1 MSPGLRELYRRL
13 EELNDE
19 FFVSKWRSALQKEAA
34 RQEDALMAMLF
45 LEALGVPN
53 PTGYYALE
61 LYPEFAESFHRWHQ
75 RMGMQTFPEPGFC
88 C

>member
-1 MSPGLRELYRRL
+1 MRHIVEAYRKA
-13 EELNDE
+13 EEFNRE
-19 FFVSKWRSALQKEAA
+19 FFMGKWRAGLQKEAA

-53 PTGYYALE
+53 PTSYYTLE
-61 LYPEFAESFHRWHQ
+61 LYPEFVEEFHQWHM
-75 RMGMQTFPEPGFC
+75 RMGMDSFEPGFC